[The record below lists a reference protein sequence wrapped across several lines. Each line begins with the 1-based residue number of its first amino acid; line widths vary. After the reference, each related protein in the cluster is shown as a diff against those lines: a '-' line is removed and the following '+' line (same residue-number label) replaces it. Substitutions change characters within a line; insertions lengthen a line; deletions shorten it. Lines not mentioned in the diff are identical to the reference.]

1 MEVIHQ
7 HCAGLDVHQKT
18 VMACARLATTA
29 PVTHELRTFGTSTPE
44 LFALA
49 EWLRTRGV
57 THVAMESTG
66 VYWKPVWHVLEGAFA
81 LILANAMHVRHI
93 PGRKSDVNDATW
105 LADLLA
111 HGLIRSSFVP
121 PRPIYELRDLT
132 RTRKQLVREIGQH
145 TQRIQ
150 NVLEDANL
158 KLTGLLSDILGAT
171 GRAILQALIAGETD
185 PERLA
190 SLGQGRLR
198 ASRAQLREAL
208 PGRVTPHHRF
218 LLQLPLTQ
226 IAALEAAGRE
236 VEARLDDALAPC
248 QAALDRLVTMPGIS
262 TTVARVIL
270 AEIGLDMLRFPTAG
284 HCSPGRAS
292 APGSTKVPAGGSPRA
307 PVRGRPGSKRPSSKR
322 RGPPSANPIP
332 TCRPSSSASSAA
344 AAPRRPSS
352 PWPRRCSPPPTTCC
366 SAASTTATSA
376 PHTLTSAT
384 RSGSPIASSG
394 AFTTSAS
401 MSRFALRP
409 DLGISF

>member
-1 MEVIHQ
+1 M
-7 HCAGLDVHQKT
+7 
-18 VMACARLATTA
+18 
-29 PVTHELRTFGTSTPE
+29 
-44 LFALA
+44 
-49 EWLRTRGV
+49 
-57 THVAMESTG
+57 
-66 VYWKPVWHVLEGAFA
+66 
-81 LILANAMHVRHI
+81 ILANAMHVRHI

-226 IAALEAAGRE
+226 IAALEAAVRE
-236 VEARLDDALAPC
+236 VEARLGDALAPC

-284 HCSPGRAS
+284 HLLSWAGLCPRLHESAGRRL
-292 APGSTKVPAGGSPRA
+292 STRT
-307 PVRGRPGSKRPSSKR
+307 RPGAPWLKT
-322 RGPPSANPIP
+322 ALVQ
-332 TCRPSSSASSAA
+332 AA
-344 AAPRRPSS
+344 
-352 PWPRRCSPPPTTCC
+352 
-366 SAASTTATSA
+366 
-376 PHTLTSAT
+376 
-384 RSGSPIASSG
+384 
-394 AFTTSAS
+394 
-401 MSRFALRP
+401 
-409 DLGISF
+409 

>member
-1 MEVIHQ
+1 V
-7 HCAGLDVHQKT
+7 V
-18 VMACARLATTA
+18 ACARLATA
-29 PVTHELRTFGTSTPE
+29 GAVTYELRTFGTSTPE
-44 LFALA
+44 LLALA

-66 VYWKPVWHVLEGAFA
+66 VYWKPVWHVLEGTFV
-81 LILANAMHVRHI
+81 LILANAMHVRNI

-121 PRPIYELRDLT
+121 PQPIYELRDLT

-150 NVLEDANL
+150 KVLEDANL

-190 SLGQGRLR
+190 SLGQGRLK

-208 PGRVTPHHRF
+208 HGRVTPHHRF
-218 LLQLPLTQ
+218 LLQLHLTQ
-226 IAALEAAGRE
+226 IAALEAGVRE
-236 VEARLDDALAPC
+236 VEAQLGDALAPC

-270 AEIGLDMLRFPTAG
+270 AEIGLDMQRFPTAG
-284 HCSPGRAS
+284 HLLSWAGLCPRLHES
-292 APGSTKVPAGGSPRA
+292 AGKRLSTRT
-307 PVRGRPGSKRPSSKR
+307 RPGAPWLKTALVQAAWAAVRKPNTYLQAQFLRLKSR
-322 RGPPSANPIP
+322 RGAKKAIL
-332 TCRPSSSASSAA
+332 AV
-344 AAPRRPSS
+344 
-352 PWPRRCSPPPTTCC
+352 
-366 SAASTTATSA
+366 AASMLTAA
-376 PHTLTSAT
+376 YYML
-384 RSGSPIASSG
+384 
-394 AFTTSAS
+394 
-401 MSRFALRP
+401 LRGVDYC
-409 DLGISF
+409 DLGAGHYDQRHKTKLANRLLRRLHDLGLNVEIRPAA